1 MGRSLD
7 TSVEI
12 LIWIGR
18 WSELREMLVCQ
29 SQEVRMVEDV
39 MLRSGAVEELAVIL
53 GGQSLLRML
62 SVVSPSQLAM
72 LWPLVSSV

>member
-18 WSELREMLVCQ
+18 WSELREMLVRQ

-39 MLRSGAVEELAVIL
+39 ILRSGAVEELAVIL

>member
-7 TSVEI
+7 TSVET

-18 WSELREMLVCQ
+18 WSELREMLVRQ

-39 MLRSGAVEELAVIL
+39 ILRSGAVEELAVIL

>member
-18 WSELREMLVCQ
+18 WSELREMLVRQ
-29 SQEVRMVEDV
+29 SQEVRMVEDE